1 MCSTDGA
8 NQAERDSIIE
18 YAILQLGRA
27 GVKIS
32 SKQFEAASQALHDLR
47 ERKGVDLTSRDDIRL
62 KAKYLKELRAHRPR
76 PVQLAHEHGLLSD
89 AYIDGARKHGLLPD
103 NSTTR

>member
-18 YAILQLGRA
+18 YAILQIGRA

-32 SKQFEAASQALHDLR
+32 SDQFESSEQ
-47 ERKGVDLTSRDDIRL
+47 GT
-62 KAKYLKELRAHRPR
+62 
-76 PVQLAHEHGLLSD
+76 
-89 AYIDGARKHGLLPD
+89 
-103 NSTTR
+103 

>member
-18 YAILQLGRA
+18 YAILQIGRA

-32 SKQFEAASQALHDLR
+32 SDQFEAASKALDDLR
-47 ERKGVDLTSRDDIRL
+47 ERKGANPTSRDDIRL
-62 KAKYLKELRAHRPR
+62 KAKYLKEIREHRPR

-89 AYIDGARKHGLLPD
+89 AYIHGARKHGLLPD
-103 NSTTR
+103 DSTTR